1 MFLCAYVVLKAA
13 LTNIIHLYDALYP
26 STSLYYEYLHSKK
39 GTMRK
44 FFTIA
49 FVSALIPF
57 IGFAHEGHGSTN
69 GYTITHYFVEPEHA
83 IYTWSF
89 LMVSAVLVS
98 YFRIKKRRST
108 K

>member
-1 MFLCAYVVLKAA
+1 MK
-13 LTNIIHLYDALYP
+13 
-26 STSLYYEYLHSKK
+26 
-39 GTMRK
+39 K

-49 FVSALIPF
+49 LASALIPF
-57 IGFAHEGHGSTN
+57 IGFAHEGHGTTD

-89 LMVSAVLVS
+89 FMASALLIS
-98 YFRIKKRRST
+98 YYRLKKKRSS